1 MVDISLAKNG
11 LYLIKNSF
19 DGTTKQEIISSLV
32 KINCGEEISQ
42 THFLSTLYMP
52 IKFPSLPSVFSQPF
66 LLTDE
71 RDEFPK

>member
-1 MVDISLAKNG
+1 MDISLAKTG
-11 LYLIKNSF
+11 LCPIKNRF
-19 DGTTKQEIISSLV
+19 DGTTRQEIISSLV
-32 KINCGEEISQ
+32 KINCREEISQ

-71 RDEFPK
+71 RDVFPK